1 MNNVESTLQELKKE
15 LDKLPLVNEFLNLK
29 EVMEKDEELVNM
41 RQEIA
46 RLKSEG
52 KEEERQALLE
62 IYNSHPIVTNYE
74 QMRSEVA
81 SLLNQIKEILS
92 D

>member
-74 QMRSEVA
+74 QMRSEGA